1 MYSYKDKLNIVI
13 IIDYNEYNTTKG
25 YIANFCM
32 HTKIDANMRGLD
44 S

>member
-13 IIDYNEYNTTKG
+13 IIGYNEYNTTEG
-25 YIANFCM
+25 IANFCM

>member
-25 YIANFCM
+25 YSQLLYAYKN
-32 HTKIDANMRGLD
+32 
-44 S
+44 